1 LLERSAERRIV
12 LPLAVRARPFVRA
25 TGRLRCRAE
34 KLDQA
39 VPTGFKKEWCQRRPM
54 GLLDSLKGIF
64 GNDLEPDPEFR
75 CIKCGADLQRDHYEC
90 PECGAP
96 YVAATED

>member
-1 LLERSAERRIV
+1 
-12 LPLAVRARPFVRA
+12 
-25 TGRLRCRAE
+25 
-34 KLDQA
+34 
-39 VPTGFKKEWCQRRPM
+39 M